1 MKSQPG
7 KKQGTTKFKSQT
19 TSCVADVY
27 YDSHRLRRL
36 FGYFKEREEL
46 LRLALKKELPQVEL
60 VAVQALLHEIEGI
73 LIWMV
78 TNLPPDKERESF

>member
-1 MKSQPG
+1 MKQVQ
-7 KKQGTTKFKSQT
+7 KKAAITPFKRLTQ
-19 TSCVADVY
+19 SCVADVHF
-27 YDSHRLRRL
+27 DSHRLRRL

-46 LRLALKKELPQVEL
+46 LRLALKKELPPLEL